1 MQFIWEFYFEILLN
15 DQRMKINRQN
25 PWICFASS
33 AEEEVLGEQRRG
45 VCALM
50 CVCVCVCVWQG
61 DISECV
67 WPGEMQR
74 TEAGVPCFHFQPDGK
89 SIERGRTQ

>member
-33 AEEEVLGEQRRG
+33 AEEEVLG
-45 VCALM
+45 
-50 CVCVCVCVWQG
+50 
-61 DISECV
+61 
-67 WPGEMQR
+67 
-74 TEAGVPCFHFQPDGK
+74 K
-89 SIERGRTQ
+89 

>member
-15 DQRMKINRQN
+15 DQRMKIDRQN

-50 CVCVCVCVWQG
+50 CVCVCVCVCG
-61 DISECV
+61 RGIFLSV
-67 WPGEMQR
+67 YG
-74 TEAGVPCFHFQPDGK
+74 
-89 SIERGRTQ
+89 RGRCRGLRLESPASTSSLMEKAS